1 MATTPVKASSSGL
14 TLESVLAGIGKK
26 YGSGSAFVLGENKK
40 MKVEVLS
47 TGSIAIDVA
56 LGVGGLA
63 RGRIVEIFG
72 PESSGKT
79 TVCLSVIAQAQ
90 RNGGLC
96 AFVDVEHALDPKYAR
111 TVGCDVDKLV
121 VSQPD
126 DGETALGIAEDFV
139 KSGLFEV
146 VVIDSVAALV
156 TKQELEGD
164 MGDTTVAL
172 QARLM
177 SSAMRRLTAV
187 VSKSKCIVLFTNQ
200 IREKIGVM
208 HGSPETTPGGR
219 ALKFFASVRIDI
231 RRIGKIDSKDAVT
244 GNRTKVKIVKN
255 KLAAPFVE
263 AEFDIMYAEG
273 ISNSGSI
280 LDYGLQFKILEQKGA
295 WISYKGELIGQGR
308 EAARR
313 FLIEK
318 PAIAAELEQA
328 INLRNN
334 EGAQLLE
341 VTAPQASAQQ
351 TARAVQPELIEDSA
365 A

>member
-63 RGRIVEIFG
+63 RGRIFEIYG

-79 TVCLSVIAQAQ
+79 TVCLSVIGQAQ

-96 AFVDVEHALDPKYAR
+96 GFVDVEHALDPKYAR

-156 TKQELEGD
+156 TKKELEGD
-164 MGDTTVAL
+164 MGDTTVGL

-187 VSKSKCIVLFTNQ
+187 VSKSKCIVIFTNQ

-280 LDYGLQFKILEQKGA
+280 VDYGIQFKLLEQKGS
-295 WISYKGELIGQGR
+295 WISYKGDLIGQGR

-313 FLIEK
+313 FLLDN
-318 PAIAAELEQA
+318 PAVAAELELA
-328 INLRNN
+328 IKNKNN
-334 EGAQLLE
+334 EGAQLVE
-341 VTAPQASAQQ
+341 VTAPQASAYQ
-351 TARAVQPELIEDSA
+351 TALPVQQELIDESA
-365 A
+365 G